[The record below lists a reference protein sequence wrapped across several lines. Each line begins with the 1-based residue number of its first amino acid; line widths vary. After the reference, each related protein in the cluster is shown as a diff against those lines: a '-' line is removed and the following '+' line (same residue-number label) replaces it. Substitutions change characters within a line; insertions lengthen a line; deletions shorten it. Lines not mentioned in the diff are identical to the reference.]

1 MTSARLSGA
10 FEGLFEL
17 CFFTLGVAAASAA
30 ADELGGAGFGVEFV
44 AEGAGG
50 LPLATMEASVGAGA
64 VGAEAGAEEEEEVE
78 IDDVEE
84 AAAEAGAG
92 VAGAATCFG
101 RGGAVTIEAH
111 LRIGERGGES

>member
-1 MTSARLSGA
+1 M
-10 FEGLFEL
+10 
-17 CFFTLGVAAASAA
+17 GVAAASAA

-50 LPLATMEASVGAGA
+50 LPLATIEARVGAGA
-64 VGAEAGAEEEEEVE
+64 VGADAGAEEEEEEEEVE
-78 IDDVEE
+78 IDDVE
-84 AAAEAGAG
+84 AAAEAA

-101 RGGAVTIEAH
+101 RGGAVTIDAH